1 MSAIVDIMLV
11 LVVLLIVVLIW
22 RGPTMLPKIGESF
35 GRTVKGVRENLP
47 GATDDEVTDSVDGD
61 PKPGA

>member
-1 MSAIVDIMLV
+1 MCAIVDILLV
-11 LVVLLIVVLIW
+11 LVVLLVVVLIW

-47 GATDDEVTDSVDGD
+47 GAADETPDGADGD
-61 PKPGA
+61 PKSGS